1 MKPLMTVPQ
10 IESNGFFTRVP
21 PDTLVLCGGGY
32 KVPSEDLAKQRRPMS
47 TRLRLFP
54 LNAVLFPGANL
65 NLHVFET
72 RYKQLL
78 SDCMESGDGFGV
90 VLIREGSEAG
100 DPRVEPHDI
109 GTIAH
114 IDGVTQLPFG
124 RYYVSTIGTQRFR
137 IREIIS
143 RDPYLIVEADLIVG
157 EEAPTAEIEE
167 LAESVRAAFD
177 QYLQLIVEFS
187 GTVPVIEVPGDAQGV
202 SFLVGD
208 SLQVADS
215 MKQRLLELSS
225 TRQRLSVELG
235 FLRRLLPQL
244 RKLLE
249 RKREQ
254 LAAGVER
261 NSGDEPHRGSQE
273 RYYGKYFSTN

>member
-1 MKPLMTVPQ
+1 
-10 IESNGFFTRVP
+10 
-21 PDTLVLCGGGY
+21 
-32 KVPSEDLAKQRRPMS
+32 MS

-65 NLHVFET
+65 NLHVFEP

-78 SDCMESGDGFGV
+78 ADCLESGDGFGV
-90 VLIREGSEAG
+90 VLIKEGSEAG
-100 DPRVEPHDI
+100 DPGVKPHDV

-124 RYYVSTIGTQRFR
+124 RYYVSTVGTQRFR
-137 IREIIS
+137 INTIVS
-143 RDPYLIVEADLIVG
+143 RDPYLTVEVDLLG
-157 EEAPTAEIEE
+157 NEEPATDEIEA
-167 LAESVRAAFD
+167 LAEAVRTAFD

-187 GTVPVIEVPGDAQGV
+187 GQVPVIEVPPDAQGV
-202 SFLVGD
+202 SFLIGD
-208 SLQVADS
+208 ALQVADS
-215 MKQRLLELSS
+215 MKQRLLELPS
-225 TRQRLSVELG
+225 TRQRLTVELG

-249 RKREQ
+249 RKQEQ
-254 LAAGVER
+254 LAAGIESDDSDDPYR
-261 NSGDEPHRGSQE
+261 NSQE

>member
-1 MKPLMTVPQ
+1 
-10 IESNGFFTRVP
+10 
-21 PDTLVLCGGGY
+21 
-32 KVPSEDLAKQRRPMS
+32 MS

-65 NLHVFET
+65 NLHVFEP

-90 VLIREGSEAG
+90 VLIREGTEAG
-100 DPRVEPHDI
+100 DHDVEPHDI
-109 GTIAH
+109 GTIAQ
-114 IDGVTQLPFG
+114 IDGVTQLPFD
-124 RYYVSTIGTQRFR
+124 RYYVSTIGTKRFR
-137 IREIIS
+137 INAIVSRE
-143 RDPYLIVEADLIVG
+143 PYLTVDAELLEG
-157 EEAPTAEIEE
+157 EEPPGEEIEE
-167 LAESVRAAFD
+167 LAEAVRAAFD

-187 GTVPVIEVPGDAQGV
+187 GTVPVIEVPQDAQDV

-225 TRQRLSVELG
+225 TRQRLKVELG

-249 RKREQ
+249 RKQEQ

-261 NSGDEPHRGSQE
+261 DSTDDPYRDSQE